1 MSFTNV
7 RDKLKEHISK
17 MLSDVDH
24 LFVVDIDKDAFN
36 NLYLDSFPPGTNNVF
51 RERREHD
58 CSSCR
63 HFIKSFGN
71 VVKIKNGQMETIWDF
86 DVGDPAYQ
94 PVFDAMSRFLHE
106 KPVTDVFV
114 TDNRTFGVDRNH
126 EESDGKITTWT
137 HFHYELPQKFVTR
150 KGSQTLDT
158 IKGRMRDTRNVFKRS
173 LEELSEDSVLT
184 VLELTAQKS
193 LYKGEEWVPALKK
206 FLEYHHDYS
215 WIRDMAPTGKPGYET
230 LRMPDDWLWEQ
241 SVTVGDVVG
250 KIRNHSIG
258 TLLQDIT
265 NGKDLNEAVTAYEKM
280 VAPENYKR
288 PKAIYT
294 QKMVEQAQKQITELG
309 YLDSLPRRFAT
320 LDDITVNNILFAN
333 RDASKRIEGSVFD
346 QMKDGLG
353 VNPKSFDRIE
363 SIGIETFLKDVLP
376 KTKNVELLFDG
387 KFGRNLMSLI
397 APQNKDAKSMFKWN
411 NNFSWAYN
419 GNVTDAMKDRVKA
432 AGGRVDGV
440 LRFSIQWNESGKN
453 MNDFDAWCKQPDG
466 DEIGFPEKTNHRSK
480 GELDVDVLQPSA
492 NPRCNFGRG
501 AIGLED
507 NGQGSKI
514 AVENITWPDTNC
526 MPEGTYRFFVICY
539 SNLGGLDGFRA
550 EIEFD
555 NQIFHFDYPKAM
567 RTGENITV
575 AEINFSRK
583 TGFSIVSS
591 LDATSQFAS
600 REIWGVKTNQFIP
613 VSVIMMSPNYWDDQ
627 QGIGNKHYFFML
639 KDCANPETPNG
650 FFNEYLNNQLME
662 HKRVFEAL
670 GSMMRVAGA
679 KDQLS
684 GVGFSSTQRNAVILK
699 LDGQTSRT
707 LKVEF

>member
-1 MSFTNV
+1 
-7 RDKLKEHISK
+7 

-24 LFVVDIDKDAFN
+24 LFVVDVDKDAFN

-71 VVKIKNGQMETIWDF
+71 VVKIKDGKMETIWDC

-94 PVFDAMSRFLHE
+94 PVFDAMSKFLHE

-114 TDNRTFGVDRNH
+114 TDERNFGVDHNH

-137 HFHYELPQKFVTR
+137 HFHYELPQKFVIR
-150 KGSQTLDT
+150 KGYQTLDT
-158 IKGRMRDTRNVFKRS
+158 IKGKLRDTRNVFKRS

-184 VLELTAQKS
+184 VLELAAQKS
-193 LYKGEEWVPALKK
+193 LYKGDEWVPVLQK
-206 FLEYHHDYS
+206 FLEYHRAYHD
-215 WIRDMAPTGKPGYET
+215 TGYPNPRCPE
-230 LRMPDDWLWEQ
+230 DWLWEQ
-241 SVTVGDVVG
+241 SVIVGDVVG

-258 TLLQDIT
+258 TLLQNIT
-265 NGKDLNEAVTAYEKM
+265 AGKDLNETVTAYEKM
-280 VAPENYKR
+280 VAPESYKR

-333 RDASKRIEGSVFD
+333 RDASKRVEGSVFD

-353 VNPKSFDRIE
+353 VNPKSFDRTDSISIE
-363 SIGIETFLKDVLP
+363 IFLKDVLP
-376 KTKNVELLFDG
+376 KTRNVELLFEG
-387 KFGRNLMSLI
+387 KYSRNLMSLI
-397 APQNKDAKSMFKWN
+397 APQNKDAKSMFKWD
-411 NNFSWAYN
+411 NNFSWAYA
-419 GNVTDAMKDRVKA
+419 GNVTDAMKERVKA
-432 AGGRVDGV
+432 AGGNVEGV
-440 LRFSIQWNESGKN
+440 LRFSIQWNESGGN
-453 MNDFDAWCKQPDG
+453 LNDFDAWCKLPDG
-466 DEIGFPEKTNHRSK
+466 DLIGFPKKTNHHSR
-480 GELDVDVLQPSA
+480 GELDVDVLHPSA
-492 NPRCNFGRG
+492 NPVCNFGRG

-507 NGQGSKI
+507 NGHGSKI
-514 AVENITWPDTNC
+514 AVENITWPDTDF
-526 MPEGTYRFFVICY
+526 MPEGIYKFWVNCY
-539 SNLGGLDGFRA
+539 SNRGGLDGFRA

-555 NQIFHFDYPKAM
+555 DQIFHFDYPKAM
-567 RTGENITV
+567 RSNENVVV
-575 AEINFSRK
+575 AEVRYSRK
-583 TGFSIVSS
+583 EGFSIVKS
-591 LDATSQFAS
+591 LESTNQFAS
-600 REIWGVKTNQFIP
+600 GEIWGIKANQFVP
-613 VSVIMMSPNYWDDQ
+613 VSVIMMSPNYWDAQD
-627 QGIGNKHYFFML
+627 GIGNKHYFFML
-639 KDCANPETPNG
+639 KGCVNPENPNG

-670 GSMMRVAGA
+670 GSMMRVKNI

-684 GVGFSSTQRNAVILK
+684 GLGFSSTLRNSVVLK

-707 LKVEF
+707 VKIQF